1 MDMVAIAL
9 AKLQLQLEQ
18 GHSMLKRFFSGIAAF
33 ALAAAAA
40 ASPSDELSAAIAT
53 AKSGSKVPAV
63 GAVILRDGTITAQA
77 VQGVRE
83 AGSNASVALDD
94 MWLIGS
100 TGKVM
105 TVAMIA
111 RLVERGLLAWDTPLE
126 AMLPDLAKSMRPEY
140 RKVTLV
146 DLLSHRAGFP
156 RDLRNE
162 KTMVAFFHD
171 SRSSTAQRTSYMAA
185 ALMDQPE
192 AKAGTFSYSNAGFIV
207 ASVIAE
213 RAAHA
218 SYEELME
225 AEVFKPLGMTS
236 AGFGNTSE
244 GQNRGHQH
252 GKPMRHMAKLDDG
265 APRMYAPAGFLHM
278 SLGDWARF
286 NLDQLAGAAGKGKL
300 LSPASYQLMHTRQPG
315 SPAGLDWGVQ
325 PSIAGRQGPA
335 LVHQGSDGNWLAF
348 AVLFPEQ
355 GTGTL
360 MVANA
365 GPDMG
370 ADQVLMGL
378 AGKIFMQLSPALSK

>member
-1 MDMVAIAL
+1 
-9 AKLQLQLEQ
+9 
-18 GHSMLKRFFSGIAAF
+18 MLKKFLSGVAAF
-33 ALAAAAA
+33 TVAAAAA
-40 ASPSDELSAAIAT
+40 ASPSDDLSAAIASV
-53 AKSGSKVPAV
+53 KSGSKVPAV

-83 AGSNASVALDD
+83 TGSNAAVSLDD

-111 RLVERGLLAWDTPLE
+111 RLVERGLLAWDTPLDT
-126 AMLPDLAKSMRPEY
+126 MLPDMAESMRPEY
-140 RKVTLV
+140 RKVTLAE
-146 DLLSHRAGFP
+146 LLSHRAGFP
-156 RDLRNE
+156 RDLRDE
-162 KTMVAFFHD
+162 KTMVAFFSD
-171 SRSSTAQRTSYMAA
+171 RRPSAEQRLSYVTA
-185 ALMDQPE
+185 ALRDQPE
-192 AKAGTFSYSNAGFIV
+192 AKEGTFNYSNASFIV
-207 ASVIAE
+207 ASFIAE

-218 SYEELME
+218 SYEELMD
-225 AEVFKPLGMTS
+225 AEVFKPLGMTH
-236 AGFGNTSE
+236 AGFGNTGE

-265 APRMYAPAGFLHM
+265 APRMYAPAGFLYM
-278 SLGDWARF
+278 SLSDWARF
-286 NLDQLAGAAGKGKL
+286 NLDQLAGATGRGKL
-300 LSPASYQLMHTRQPG
+300 LSPASYQLMQTAQPG
-315 SPAGLDWGVQ
+315 CPAGLDWGVQ
-325 PSIAGRQGPA
+325 QSIAGRQGPV

-370 ADQVLMGL
+370 ADRVLMGL
-378 AGKIFMQLSPALSK
+378 AKKLFVALSPPQSK

>member
-1 MDMVAIAL
+1 MPSRPL
-9 AKLQLQLEQ
+9 HFGYQNQKK
-18 GHSMLKRFFSGIAAF
+18 GFSMLKRFLFGVAAF
-33 ALAAAAA
+33 SLAAVAAA
-40 ASPSDELSAAIAT
+40 TPSEELSAAIAS

-63 GAVILRDGTITAQA
+63 GAVILRDGAVSAQT
-77 VQGVRE
+77 VLGVRE
-83 AGSNASVALDD
+83 AGSKAAVTLDD
-94 MWLIGS
+94 VWLIGS

-111 RLVERGLLAWDTPLE
+111 RLVERGVLAWDTPLD
-126 AMLPDLAKSMRPEY
+126 AMLPDMAGSMRPEY

-146 DLLSHRAGFP
+146 ELLSHRAGFP
-156 RDLRNE
+156 RDLRND
-162 KTMVAFFHD
+162 KTMVKFFRD
-171 SRSSTAQRTSYMAA
+171 GRPSAEQRLSYVAV
-185 ALMDQPE
+185 ALKDKPE

-207 ASVIAE
+207 ATVIAE

-218 SYEELME
+218 SYEELMG
-225 AEVFKPLGMTS
+225 AEVFKPLGMTR
-236 AGFGNTSE
+236 AGFGNTGE

-252 GKPMRHMAKLDDG
+252 GKPMRHMARLNDG

-278 SLGDWARF
+278 SLEDWAKF

-300 LSPASYQLMHTRQPG
+300 LSPASYRLMQTAQPG

-325 PSIAGRQGPA
+325 QSIAGRQGPV
-335 LVHQGSDGNWLAF
+335 LVHQGSDGNWLAI

-355 GTGTL
+355 GTGAL

-378 AGKIFMQLSPALSK
+378 AGSLFAQLSPAKPK

>member
-1 MDMVAIAL
+1 
-9 AKLQLQLEQ
+9 
-18 GHSMLKRFFSGIAAF
+18 MLKRFLAGVAAF
-33 ALAAAAA
+33 VLAAAAA
-40 ASPSDELSAAIAT
+40 AAPSDELSAAIAS
-53 AKSGSKVPAV
+53 AQSESKLPAV
-63 GAVILRDGTITAQA
+63 GAVVLRDGAVSAQA
-77 VQGVRE
+77 VRGVRE
-83 AGSNASVALDD
+83 VGSTAAVTLDD
-94 MWLIGS
+94 VWLIGS

-111 RLVERGLLAWDTPLE
+111 RLVERGLLGWDTPLE
-126 AMLPDLAKSMRPEY
+126 AMLPDMAASMRPEY

-146 DLLSHRAGFP
+146 QLLSHRAGFA

-162 KTMVAFFHD
+162 KMMVKFFSD
-171 SRSSTAQRTSYMAA
+171 SRPSPAQRQSYVAA
-185 ALMDQPE
+185 AVEDEPE
-192 AKAGTFSYSNAGFIV
+192 AKPGTFSYSNAGFII
-207 ASVIAE
+207 ATVIAE
-213 RAAHA
+213 RTAHG

-225 AEVFKPLGMTS
+225 AEVFKPLGMTR
-236 AGFGNTSE
+236 AGFGNTGE

-252 GKPMRHMAKLDDG
+252 GKPMRHMNTLDDG

-278 SLGDWARF
+278 SLEDWAKF

-300 LSPASYQLMHTRQPG
+300 LSPASYRLMQTAQPG

-325 PSIAGRQGPA
+325 QSIAGRQGPV
-335 LVHQGSDGNWLAF
+335 LVHQGSDGNWLAI

-365 GPDMG
+365 GSDMG

-378 AGKIFMQLSPALSK
+378 AGKLLAQLSPPKSK